1 MKSMAKQTMNM
12 KGGLAFQHCELCLII
27 EKKNKELKC
36 KNLKTTIFYIY
47 QK

>member
-27 EKKNKELKC
+27 EKKKQRIEM
-36 KNLKTTIFYIY
+36 
-47 QK
+47 